1 MLCLDNDVFRK
12 YTNDP
17 PDQSVVE
24 YLAEHH
30 DEPWALPAVVLF
42 EWLQVYE
49 RHDTIRR
56 KRSQVDAVVD
66 EVLALDDDV
75 AVEAANLRARLDAGD
90 TSLDLADLLVAATAR
105 EAGATLATA
114 NENDFDKRPIHELLD
129 VDIVQT

>member
-12 YTNDP
+12 YTSDP
-17 PDQSVVE
+17 PDGNVVD
-24 YLAEHH
+24 YLVQRH

-49 RHDTIRR
+49 SHDTIRT
-56 KRSQVDAVVD
+56 KRSQVDDVVD

-75 AVEAANLRARLDAGD
+75 AVEAANMRARLDAGH

-105 EAGATLATA
+105 EAGATLVTA
-114 NENDFDKRPIHELLD
+114 NQNDFDKRPIHELID
-129 VDIVQT
+129 VDIVET